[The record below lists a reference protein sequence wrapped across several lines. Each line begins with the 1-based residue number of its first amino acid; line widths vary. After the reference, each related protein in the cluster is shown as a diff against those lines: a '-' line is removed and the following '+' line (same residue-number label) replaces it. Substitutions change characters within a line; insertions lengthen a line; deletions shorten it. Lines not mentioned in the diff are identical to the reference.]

1 MKVCVFGLW
10 HLGTVTAACVASLG
24 HETAGL
30 DFDETTIE
38 RLGRG
43 EPPLYEPGLAELVR
57 EGLGNGNLHFTTD
70 RREALKHAR
79 VLWVTFDTPVDDED
93 RADVGFVIKQ
103 IESVLD
109 SVEPETI
116 ILVSSQLPAGTIRR
130 LEQSHPRVSFACS
143 PENLRLGKA
152 IDAFLKPDRIVAGTR
167 NENQRRIISE
177 LLEPLHARIE
187 WMSVESAEMT
197 KHALNAFLATSIAFI
212 NEIAVVCEAVGADAQ
227 EVARGLKTDARI
239 GPRAYLSPGGPFSG
253 GTLARDIE
261 FLRSRAALPLIAGVK
276 ESNDLHKTWVRRKL
290 QAVLGELQG
299 KTIAVW
305 GLTYKPGTDT
315 LRRSAS
321 VELCRVLLAQN
332 AHVHAHDPM
341 VKSLPPE
348 LKGVRLCNTAE
359 EAVRDAEALV
369 VATEWPEYKTAPV
382 PPGLIVVD
390 PNRFIGARE
399 GVRYFSVGMA
409 S

>member
-1 MKVCVFGLW
+1 
-10 HLGTVTAACVASLG
+10 
-24 HETAGL
+24 
-30 DFDETTIE
+30 
-38 RLGRG
+38 
-43 EPPLYEPGLAELVR
+43 
-57 EGLGNGNLHFTTD
+57 
-70 RREALKHAR
+70 

-93 RADVGFVIKQ
+93 RADVDFVIKQ
-103 IESVLD
+103 VESVLD
-109 SVEPETI
+109 FVERETI
-116 ILVSSQLPAGTIRR
+116 VLVSSQLPAGTIRR
-130 LEQSHPRVSFACS
+130 LEQSHPRVSFACA

-167 NENQRRIISE
+167 NENQRKIISE

-197 KHALNAFLATSIAFI
+197 KHALNAFLGTSIAFI
-212 NEIAVVCEAVGADAQ
+212 NEIAVVCEGVGADAQ
-227 EVARGLKTDARI
+227 EVARGLKTDTRI

-261 FLRSRAALPLIAGVK
+261 FLRSRAALPLISGVK
-276 ESNDLHKTWVRRKL
+276 ESNDLHSTWVRRKL
-290 QAVLGELQG
+290 QAVLGALQG

-332 AHVHAHDPM
+332 AHVHAYDPM

-348 LKGVRLCNTAE
+348 LTGAQLCKTAE
-359 EAVRDAEALV
+359 EALRGAVALV
-369 VATEWPEYKTAPV
+369 VATEWPEFKNAAV
-382 PPGLIVVD
+382 PRGLIVVD
-390 PNRFIGARE
+390 PNRFIGTRD
-399 GVRYFSVGMA
+399 GVLYFSVGMA